1 MLDGVRKRFGD
12 VTAVDG
18 VSLGVAEGEFV
29 SLLGP
34 SGCGKTTLLRL
45 IAGFMI
51 PDAGTIHSRE
61 RDITHL
67 PPYRRN
73 FGVVFQNY
81 ALFPHM
87 TVLENIGYGL
97 KVRGRRRAEIAAASR
112 GALDR
117 VGLGHVEDRFPSQLS
132 GGQQQRVALARAIVV
147 EPELL
152 LLDEPLSAL
161 DKNLR
166 EEMQVELRLLQ
177 RRIGIA
183 TVFVTHDQ
191 EEAMT
196 LSDRIAV
203 MRAGH
208 MLQVGAPRDVYDR
221 PENEFVATFLGTTN
235 FLHGDIVDVRDGF
248 SQVRVG
254 DFVVMARSG
263 AAVAGQAVKLAVRP
277 ESLKLAPG
285 GVGIPGTIKDM
296 LFQGHRLIVLF
307 ESNAGIEMRAFVA
320 PGEVSLYPG
329 GAAVASWAPEQ
340 ASVFSV

>member
-1 MLDGVRKRFGD
+1 M
-12 VTAVDG
+12 
-18 VSLGVAEGEFV
+18 
-29 SLLGP
+29 P
-34 SGCGKTTLLRL
+34 
-45 IAGFMI
+45 
-51 PDAGTIHSRE
+51 PDAGAILSRA
-61 RDITHL
+61 RDITRL

-87 TVLENIGYGL
+87 TVLENVGYGL
-97 KVRGRRRAEIAAASR
+97 KVRGRGRGEIAASAR
-112 GALDR
+112 AALDR
-117 VGLGHVEDRFPSQLS
+117 VGLAHVEDRFPNQLS
-132 GGQQQRVALARAIVV
+132 GGQQQRVALARAIVI

-203 MRAGH
+203 MQGGR

-221 PENEFVATFLGTTN
+221 PESEFVATFLGSTN
-235 FLHGDIVDVRDGF
+235 FLRGVVTAVRDGIAD
-248 SQVRVG
+248 VRVG
-254 DFVVMARSG
+254 DFLVRALAG
-263 AAVAGQAVKLAVRP
+263 DAAVDTAVKVAVRP
-277 ESLKLAPG
+277 ESLRLEACG
-285 GVGIPGTIKDM
+285 DGVRGTVRDM

-307 ESNAGIEMRAFVA
+307 ESQSGIELRAFVA
-320 PGEVSLYPG
+320 PGDTGLRPG
-329 GAAVASWAPEQ
+329 APAVARWSPEQ
-340 ASVFSV
+340 ARVFPD